1 MLLYYIATLQKKLA
15 MCRPNVQAVIV
26 NQTNKSWSHTQTFQK
41 YVDINVNI
49 HTSYFF
55 LSTQIY
61 LLDRH
66 SFISRA
72 FRIK

>member
-1 MLLYYIATLQKKLA
+1 

-55 LSTQIY
+55 YQHKYTY
-61 LLDRH
+61 LIVIHLLVEP
-66 SFISRA
+66 SE
-72 FRIK
+72 